1 MQVALGNTSFH
12 SLKGRFVVRMTDLR
26 SYRRYKRMIPGRG
39 VYSGSAARMSRST
52 PSARFRAKN
61 WLEAL
66 STTARRTC
74 PVNAESKPSRTD
86 FQIHSEVVQNVAG
99 S

>member
-1 MQVALGNTSFH
+1 
-12 SLKGRFVVRMTDLR
+12 VVQPEW
-26 SYRRYKRMIPGRG
+26 S
-39 VYSGSAARMSRST
+39 SSR

-66 STTARRTC
+66 STTARQKC
-74 PVNAESKPSRTD
+74 PSTQSRNRHEPI
-86 FQIHSEVVQNVAG
+86 FQIYSEVVQNVAG